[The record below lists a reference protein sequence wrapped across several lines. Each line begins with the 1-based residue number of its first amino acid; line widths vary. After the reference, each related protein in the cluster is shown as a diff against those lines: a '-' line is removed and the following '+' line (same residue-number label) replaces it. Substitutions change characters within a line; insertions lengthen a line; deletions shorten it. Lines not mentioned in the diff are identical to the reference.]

1 MNTRIPA
8 ASEYENFSLD
18 ATGILVTA
26 HQPQTRPS
34 CSLPRSPTRIA
45 GKGNTPACHQPAPKT
60 TEMTDGQTHD
70 DDRMLRPNLQYP
82 TKLQAK
88 AASWNPPPVQR
99 RIGFFPHLA
108 NSPTTPTKNGRRLPF
123 QKAAC
128 RFNCRIILFQD
139 DSCLRFPLYS
149 VQPEPSKQWVQSLHF
164 GSPMALTKFSSLL
177 NCKEVSPNRCRI
189 ISTIRLY
196 SGEPVVE

>member
-70 DDRMLRPNLQYP
+70 DDRMLHPNLQYP

-108 NSPTTPTKNGRRLPF
+108 NSPRRLRRTAGGFLFRKPPAVLT
-123 QKAAC
+123 AA
-128 RFNCRIILFQD
+128 LFYSKTTVVL
-139 DSCLRFPLYS
+139 DSHFIQYS
-149 VQPEPSKQWVQSLHF
+149 RNRQSNGYRACTSAVRWL
-164 GSPMALTKFSSLL
+164 
-177 NCKEVSPNRCRI
+177 
-189 ISTIRLY
+189 
-196 SGEPVVE
+196 